1 MLKVPLVLVG
11 IFILFFKS
19 ENNLKKFFLQWDL
32 KRCQLIGMLKAL
44 FGTLMHFFNRKVILH
59 VICTIHFLLKTQQI
73 IVSYQKLIKKKLRKF
88 IQKEDSDPGVMNMTG
103 RKMKQAKIYYVRTL
117 QQFLHKCFTNQ
128 LNKKNSSQ

>member
-1 MLKVPLVLVG
+1 MLKVPQVLVG

-44 FGTLMHFFNRKVILH
+44 SGTLMHFFNRKVILL

-117 QQFLHKCFTNQ
+117 QQFLHKCFINQ
-128 LNKKNSSQ
+128 LNKKNSNQ